1 MSAAAV
7 HGTPAQ
13 IRQATWA
20 TRALF
25 AALGVLSAAWGV
37 HIPSVKA
44 HYGLG
49 EGALSLVLVAAAS
62 GAVLAL
68 FFAGRVIGRL
78 GARNAAALCAL
89 VMAFSLGMALAIL
102 YKFVKGAATQNEI
115 FLAAWLAGVSYPFV
129 VLLKYYML
137 MIAPMV
143 ILTSIC
149 LLEVFRFLKGRA
161 NLYVKSLMVA
171 SVLILLALSVAVNLY
186 SEYKLQKYRPDFF
199 GNVLKASEYIANRT
213 ASGEKIYIFGYAEDI
228 YFFSGRNPPVGL
240 FYVYPRPLTTPEEEE
255 STIRII
261 TNSDVKI
268 IVVAYKEQP
277 LKYYVPSLYGYIQK
291 EYKLEESFGVFDI
304 YSKKL

>member
-1 MSAAAV
+1 M
-7 HGTPAQ
+7 
-13 IRQATWA
+13 
-20 TRALF
+20 
-25 AALGVLSAAWGV
+25 
-37 HIPSVKA
+37 
-44 HYGLG
+44 
-49 EGALSLVLVAAAS
+49 
-62 GAVLAL
+62 
-68 FFAGRVIGRL
+68 
-78 GARNAAALCAL
+78 
-89 VMAFSLGMALAIL
+89 
-102 YKFVKGAATQNEI
+102 
-115 FLAAWLAGVSYPFV
+115 
-129 VLLKYYML
+129 
-137 MIAPMV
+137 
-143 ILTSIC
+143 
-149 LLEVFRFLKGRA
+149 
-161 NLYVKSLMVA
+161 
-171 SVLILLALSVAVNLY
+171 ALSVAVNLY